1 MSILIIFLYSWQK
14 SSIFSHSS
22 QNSSRDFELF
32 LIFDQNVDLD
42 LFLASLTNII
52 DFDNFFSFLIKI
64 VDLDLF
70 LASLTKIIDFDNS
83 FSFLIKIVDLDLFLV
98 FLTKIIDFDHF
109 FIFLTKLIDFQL
121 FSIFTKIGDI
131 LIFFRILGEIYRFSL
146 LVKFSHFLNVQKLQ
160 LIALF

>member
-70 LASLTKIIDFDNS
+70 L
-83 FSFLIKIVDLDLFLV
+83 V

-109 FIFLTKLIDFQL
+109 FIFLTKLIDFQF

-146 LVKFSHFLNVQKLQ
+146 LVKFSHFLNMQKLQ